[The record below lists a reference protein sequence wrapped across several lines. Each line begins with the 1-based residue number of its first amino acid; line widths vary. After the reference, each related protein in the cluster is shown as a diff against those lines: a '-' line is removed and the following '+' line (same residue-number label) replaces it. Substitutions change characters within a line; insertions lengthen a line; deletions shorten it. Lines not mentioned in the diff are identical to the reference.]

1 MIQTDVMGKFHE
13 AQELVA
19 QRRYIQALAI
29 LEKIVELTFFP
40 HPQGFSDL
48 LGRARQG
55 LSEGMA
61 ATSQSRA

>member
-1 MIQTDVMGKFHE
+1 MIQTDVIGKFHE

-40 HPQGFSDL
+40 HLQGFSDL
-48 LGRARQG
+48 LGLVRSRISDGAPT
-55 LSEGMA
+55 
-61 ATSQSRA
+61 TSQSRA